1 MNNNRTDLE
10 LITSLVDEG
19 TRILDVGCGNGELL
33 QSLKDKKNVRGQG
46 LELKQERVNQCVS
59 RGLSAIQGNA
69 DSDLSLY
76 PNQSFDCVILSQ
88 TIQATSNPKNILIEL
103 VRIGKKAIVSIPN
116 FGFWKVR
123 AGFATYGK
131 MPITKKL
138 SNNYDPLDKGLAV
151 QSLNEAEK
159 NGKVLTGLL
168 YINPEVKDHTEILNI
183 ADTPF
188 NQFSDQEL
196 CPGSDKLERVNES
209 LN

>member
-1 MNNNRTDLE
+1 MSNNRTDLE

-33 QSLKDKKNVRGQG
+33 QSLKDKKSVKGQG

-138 SNNYDPLDKGLAV
+138 SNNWYDTPNIHLCSILDFVDLC
-151 QSLNEAEK
+151 QE
-159 NGKVLTGLL
+159 
-168 YINPEVKDHTEILNI
+168 LNI
-183 ADTPF
+183 KIEKTIVLSS
-188 NQFSDQEL
+188 NKTKSYK
-196 CPGSDKLERVNES
+196 GSPNNWSNFFGEEAIFLIKS
-209 LN
+209 

>member
-10 LITSLVDEG
+10 LITSLVEEG
-19 TRILDVGCGNGELL
+19 IRILDVGCGNGELL
-33 QSLKDKKNVRGQG
+33 QSLKDKKNVKGQG

-59 RGLSAIQGNA
+59 KGLSAIQGNA

-88 TIQATSNPKNILIEL
+88 TIQATNNPKNILIEL

-123 AGFATYGK
+123 LGFATYGK

-138 SNNYDPLDKGLAV
+138 SNNWYDTPNIHLCSILDFVDLCR
-151 QSLNEAEK
+151 E
-159 NGKVLTGLL
+159 
-168 YINPEVKDHTEILNI
+168 LNI
-183 ADTPF
+183 KIEKTIVLSS
-188 NQFSDQEL
+188 NKTKSYN
-196 CPGSDKLERVNES
+196 GSPSNWSNFFGEEAIFLIKN
-209 LN
+209 